1 PKKVHAPGVP
11 APLLGNAVGTRLAPE
26 HRSPVSWS
34 MKPVGKRSVR
44 AGVIRVA
51 VTATALIGVMAL
63 QPESGRLTDAA
74 WAAGPGGR
82 ASHGPSDVAVRTLI
96 LSEQA
101 RRYLAL
107 QYRSYPTEF
116 MGCMIGEAHGGAVV
130 VRRIAPADVD
140 PAQSAPTHVVPTT
153 SCEQAGWAGTVGVIH
168 SHPDGQHCW
177 YYFPGTEVLSS
188 DGQSFGRQPYALDA
202 IMCGDRV
209 VWISRDMREWQL

>member
-1 PKKVHAPGVP
+1 MRVGGRLWLVMRASRAAVAAAG
-11 APLLGNAVGTRLAPE
+11 LL
-26 HRSPVSWS
+26 
-34 MKPVGKRSVR
+34 
-44 AGVIRVA
+44 
-51 VTATALIGVMAL
+51 ALLAL
-63 QPESGRLTDAA
+63 QPEPARLVEAA
-74 WAAGPGGR
+74 SARAGPHAR
-82 ASHGPSDVAVRTLI
+82 ALV
-96 LSEQA
+96 LSSQA

-209 VWISRDMREWQL
+209 VWISRDMRERQLSTVSAPGQSNGRAPL

>member
-1 PKKVHAPGVP
+1 MQVVAQPFRTHVARAAITAAGLM
-11 APLLGNAVGTRLAPE
+11 ALLNARPESTRLAE
-26 HRSPVSWS
+26 
-34 MKPVGKRSVR
+34 
-44 AGVIRVA
+44 
-51 VTATALIGVMAL
+51 
-63 QPESGRLTDAA
+63 AA
-74 WAAGPGGR
+74 AAGGTGGT
-82 ASHGPSDVAVRTLI
+82 GGTVARKLI
-96 LSEQA
+96 LSDQA

-188 DGQSFGRQPYALDA
+188 DGQSFARQPYALDA

-209 VWISRDMREWQL
+209 VWISRDMRERQLSTVSAPGQSNGRAPL